1 MNHYNARDLL
11 NMPYEQLWALPS
23 EWHVIVFDDGEKL
36 LARDRITKLS
46 VLNWFPLKA
55 YPDVPILKGYHMG
68 SKRVTAKSL
77 VAYLNKVIWGVHDH
91 TNEEADPEHLAKLA
105 IQSVNW
111 LYNETT
117 VNLAPYVATLSMF
130 DIAEVYNHPAIREA
144 NENVEE
150 STYGIE
156 QVAYKK
162 IGEAFNDPT
171 QFIGNSIIEGYRS
184 GTQKLEQL
192 LQAFG
197 PRGYPTDINSDIFAH
212 PVTVGYVDG
221 IWDLYGSMIE
231 SRSGTKALLYN
242 KELLRVTEY
251 FNRKSQLIAQYVQRL
266 HKGDCGGATLIDFPV
281 FKNTLKALRGKY
293 YLKDAATGELDWLRG
308 DETHL
313 IGTKIKMR
321 SVLGCVHPDPSGVC
335 SKCYGRLSFSI
346 MRGTNIGQ
354 VSAVSMGDK
363 ITSSVLST
371 KHTDA
376 TSAVEQFQ
384 ITGSVA
390 RYLRTGTTAET
401 LYLKNDLANQDYKLY
416 IKAAEAPAL
425 ADVLMINDLSAYPAE
440 SASELTHIG
449 LIRTDANGDDHGDIL
464 PVSLYNRKSSLSTE
478 MLCHVKRVGWTED
491 KRDNIVIDLKGF
503 DFSQPFLTLPNKHVN
518 MYEFMKRVQSF
529 LHSGDNGDGSKLSS
543 DKVGFTS
550 KTYLKNYRDPV
561 DALAA
566 FLSLIN
572 EKITL
577 NAVHAEVLV
586 YAMMITSAPAKDYR
600 LPIPGIVGQFEKY
613 NKLMD
618 SRSLASKLAFEK
630 QHEPLNNPGSF
641 LYTDRNDHPYD
652 VAVMGGQMT

>member
-1 MNHYNARDLL
+1 MNHYKARDLL
-11 NMPYEQLWALPS
+11 NLSYEQLWELPS
-23 EWHVIVFDDGEKL
+23 EWHVIEFDDGQKL

-46 VLNWFPLKA
+46 VLNWYPLKA
-55 YPDVPILKGYHMG
+55 YPDVPILKEYHMG

-77 VAYLNKVIWGVHDH
+77 ITHLNKVIWGIHDH
-91 TNEEADPEHLAKLA
+91 TNEEADPEHLARLA
-105 IQSVNW
+105 IEATNW
-111 LYNETT
+111 LYNECT
-117 VNLAPYVATLSMF
+117 VNLSPYVATLSMF

-144 NENVEE
+144 NETVEE

-156 QVAYKK
+156 SVAYKK
-162 IGEAFNDPT
+162 IGAAFDDIAN
-171 QFIGNSIIEGYRS
+171 FRGNSIIEGYRS

-266 HKGDCGGATLIDFPV
+266 HKGDCGTPILIDFPV
-281 FKNTLKALRGKY
+281 LKNTLKALRGKY
-293 YLKDAATGELDWLRG
+293 YLREDGVMDWMRG
-308 DETHL
+308 DETHM
-313 IGTKIKMR
+313 IGKMIKMR
-321 SVLGCVHPDPSGVC
+321 SVLGCTHPDPAGVC
-335 SKCYGRLSFSI
+335 SRCYGRLAFSI

-384 ITGSVA
+384 ITGAVA
-390 RYLRTGTTAET
+390 RYLRDGDQSET
-401 LYLKNDLANQDYKLY
+401 LYLKNDLANQGYRLI
-416 IKAAEAPAL
+416 IKASEAQSL
-425 ADVLMINDLSAYPAE
+425 ADVLMIKDLSAYPAE

-449 LIRTDANGDDHGDIL
+449 LIRTVEGEDMGDIL
-464 PVSLYNRKSSLSTE
+464 PVSLYNRKASLSTE
-478 MLCHVKRVGWTED
+478 MLCHVQRIGWTPD
-491 KRDNIVIDLKGF
+491 NRDNIVIDLAGF
-503 DFSQPFLTLPNKHVN
+503 DFSQPFLTLPYKHVN

-550 KTYLKNYRDPV
+550 KTYLKNYKDPV
-561 DALAA
+561 DAIAA
-566 FLSLIN
+566 FAALIN
-572 EKITL
+572 EKIRL
-577 NAVHAEVLV
+577 NIVHCEVLV
-586 YAMMITSAPAKDYR
+586 YAMMIVSASAKDYR
-600 LPIPGIVGQFEKY
+600 LPIPGITGSFEKY
-613 NKLMD
+613 NKVMD
-618 SRSLASKLAFEK
+618 NRSLAGKLAFEK
-630 QHEPLNNPGSF
+630 QHEPLNSPGSF
-641 LYTDRNDHPYD
+641 LYKDRNDHPYD
-652 VAVMGGQMT
+652 TAVMGGCMS

>member
-1 MNHYNARDLL
+1 MNHYKARDLL
-11 NMPYEQLWALPS
+11 NLSYEQLWALPS
-23 EWHVIVFDDGEKL
+23 EWHVIEFDDGEKL

-46 VLNWFPLKA
+46 VLNWYPLKA
-55 YPDVPILKGYHMG
+55 YPDVPILKEYHMG

-77 VAYLNKVIWGVHDH
+77 ITYLNKVIWGIHDH
-91 TNEEADPEHLAKLA
+91 TNEEADPEHLARLA
-105 IQSVNW
+105 IETVNW
-111 LYNETT
+111 LYNEAT
-117 VNLAPYVATLSMF
+117 VALSPYVATLSMF
-130 DIAEVYNHPAIREA
+130 DIAQVYNHPAIREA

-156 QVAYKK
+156 GIAYKK
-162 IGEAFNDPT
+162 IAAAFDDTT
-171 QFIGNSIIEGYRS
+171 QFRGNSIIEGYRS

-266 HKGDCGGATLIDFPV
+266 HKGDCGTSILIDFPV
-281 FKNTLKALRGKY
+281 LKSTLKALRGKY
-293 YLKDAATGELDWLRG
+293 YQREDGVMDWMRG
-308 DETHL
+308 NEEHL
-313 IGTKIKMR
+313 IGKMIKMR
-321 SVLGCVHPDPSGVC
+321 SVLGCTHPDPAGVC
-335 SKCYGRLSFSI
+335 SRCYGRLSFSI

-384 ITGSVA
+384 IAGAVA
-390 RYLRTGTTAET
+390 RYLREGDQSET
-401 LYLKNDLANQDYKLY
+401 LYLKSNLANQGYRLV
-416 IKAAEAPAL
+416 IKSAEATSL
-425 ADVLMINDLSAYPAE
+425 ADVLMIKDLSAYPAE

-449 LIRTDANGDDHGDIL
+449 LIRTTDEGEDHGDIL

-478 MLCHVKRVGWTED
+478 LLCHVQRVGWITD
-491 KRDNIVIDLKGF
+491 NRDNIVIDLNGF
-503 DFSQPFLTLPNKHVN
+503 DFSQPFLTLPYKHVN

-550 KTYLKNYRDPV
+550 KTYLKNYKDPV

-566 FLSLIN
+566 FASLIN
-572 EKITL
+572 EKIRL
-577 NAVHAEVLV
+577 NIVHCEVLV
-586 YAMMITSAPAKDYR
+586 YAMMIVSASAKDYR
-600 LPIPGIVGQFEKY
+600 LPVPGVVGQFEKY

-618 SRSLASKLAFEK
+618 NRSLSGKLAFEK

-641 LYTDRNDHPYD
+641 LYKNRNDHPYD
-652 VAVMGGQMT
+652 TAVMGGCMS